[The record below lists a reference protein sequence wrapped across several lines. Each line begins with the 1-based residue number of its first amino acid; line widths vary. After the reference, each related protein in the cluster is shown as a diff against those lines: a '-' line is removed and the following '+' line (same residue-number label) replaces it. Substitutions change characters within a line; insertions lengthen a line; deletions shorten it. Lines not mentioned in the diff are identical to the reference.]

1 MMTAVAVAY
10 SGEIYL
16 YLSLVFGSIITDIQ
30 NFIRKILGK
39 QTIDKLIKMCNNNRM
54 SKKLTKREQFELVKK
69 DYHKW
74 LGTLGLN
81 INVKTGHI
89 IKSKRVSKPLDIS
102 MYKVRD
108 SIPTSDRIV
117 GNTYRRYYSTS
128 LPEGK
133 TISIAYNKGGY
144 QVVDAKDFKS
154 MGRKV

>member
-1 MMTAVAVAY
+1 MM
-10 SGEIYL
+10 L
-16 YLSLVFGSIITDIQ
+16 
-30 NFIRKILGK
+30 
-39 QTIDKLIKMCNNNRM
+39 
-54 SKKLTKREQFELVKK
+54 KKLTKREQIELAKRK
-69 DYHKW
+69 HYKW
-74 LGTLGLN
+74 LTSLGLKVN
-81 INVKTGHI
+81 MKTGHI
-89 IKSKRVSKPLDIS
+89 IKSKRVSKNLDRTVF
-102 MYKVRD
+102 KVRD

>member
-1 MMTAVAVAY
+1 
-10 SGEIYL
+10 
-16 YLSLVFGSIITDIQ
+16 
-30 NFIRKILGK
+30 
-39 QTIDKLIKMCNNNRM
+39 MCNNSRM
-54 SKKLTKREQFELVKK
+54 SKKMTKKEQLDLVKLQ
-69 DYHKW
+69 YHKW

-81 INVKTGHI
+81 VNVKTGQI
-89 IKSKRVSKPLDIS
+89 IKSKRVSKNLDRTVF
-102 MYKVRD
+102 KVRD

-154 MGRKV
+154 MGRKI